1 MLTSIDRLSTGRRV
15 VLIAIVLI
23 AGLVSTLVGVTRIH
37 LNGKPVVL
45 ATVPVDP
52 RSLFQGDYVRLN
64 YDINTLEAE
73 LFSEAD
79 LGQNQ
84 EKRGST
90 VYVELA
96 PEGQVWVAKRA
107 SFSPIE
113 PQAGNFLIA
122 GQISSS
128 QSRPM
133 TANRE
138 RKIVNVEYPGIKTFF
153 VPEGEGRAIERM
165 ERAKDRLTVKVL
177 VAPDGAA
184 RPVNLLVDGQPLYDD
199 SGF

>member
-1 MLTSIDRLSTGRRV
+1 MLTLIDRLSTGRRV
-15 VLIAIVLI
+15 VLIALVLI

-64 YDINTLEAE
+64 YAISTLPLSLFGAE
-73 LFSEAD
+73 KPTITGKSVSA
-79 LGQNQ
+79 
-84 EKRGST
+84 KT
-90 VYVELA
+90 VYVELKPGEPVWT
-96 PEGQVWVAKRA
+96 PERA
-107 SFSPIE
+107 SFSPLE
-113 PQAGNFLIA
+113 PASGNLVIRGTA
-122 GQISSS
+122 YNGALSEVVISNSS
-128 QSRPM
+128 LHVKY
-133 TANRE
+133 NFE
-138 RKIVNVEYPGIKTFF
+138 TFF
-153 VPEGEGRAIERM
+153 VPEGEGRAIERL